1 MNCLTLASKYFAGI
15 VEHSPL
21 GLAFLQSYILLQ
33 VSQAR
38 ASLQGIIFCRFSIRP
53 STFSLFLT
61 GLISLFSG
69 YKLCFRA
76 LTSYT
81 SIKLVFFAVLVVFR
95 WLETQFPA
103 SLELYAKIALFLN
116 TRGINW
122 SASAVKEVG
131 LNWFTQSLEP
141 NASSF
146 RNNLLHTSLTSII

>member
-1 MNCLTLASKYFAGI
+1 VNGLTFSPKYFAGI

-21 GLAFLQSYILLQ
+21 GLRIFAELDLLQ
-33 VSQAR
+33 VFQAR
-38 ASLQGIIFCRFSIRP
+38 VSLQGIIFCRFSIRP

-116 TRGINW
+116 TRGIN
-122 SASAVKEVG
+122 
-131 LNWFTQSLEP
+131 
-141 NASSF
+141 
-146 RNNLLHTSLTSII
+146 

>member
-69 YKLCFRA
+69 YKLGFRA

-116 TRGINW
+116 TRDIN
-122 SASAVKEVG
+122 
-131 LNWFTQSLEP
+131 
-141 NASSF
+141 
-146 RNNLLHTSLTSII
+146 

>member
-1 MNCLTLASKYFAGI
+1 MVDVFSKVFCRDRWAFSSRLINFCRVRFVAGFPSKGI
-15 VEHSPL
+15 SP
-21 GLAFLQSYILLQ
+21 
-33 VSQAR
+33 R
-38 ASLQGIIFCRFSIRP
+38 PHFCRFSIRP
-53 STFSLFLT
+53 SISSLFLT
-61 GLISLFSG
+61 GLFSLFSG
-69 YKLCFRA
+69 YKLGFQA

-81 SIKLVFFAVLVVFR
+81 YIKLVFFAVLVVFR